1 MSLKPLESKILQQ
14 FGCDRFIYCRD
25 AGLASGANRRFNHL
39 GNRSFIVTQSIRKLR
54 AEDKELA
61 LSRSGFRKLSDHKNV
76 TSEEME
82 NGDSEAL
89 YYKEIPYISG
99 DVGQRLIITYS
110 PKYAAYQQS
119 IRAAQI
125 ERATA

>member
-1 MSLKPLESKILQQ
+1 M
-14 FGCDRFIYCRD
+14 
-25 AGLASGANRRFNHL
+25 
-39 GNRSFIVTQSIRKLR
+39 
-54 AEDKELA
+54 
-61 LSRSGFRKLSDHKNV
+61 

-99 DVGQRLIITYS
+99 DVDQRLIITYS

-119 IRAAQI
+119 IRAAQV
-125 ERATA
+125 ERATAMLQHGEMKRTEK